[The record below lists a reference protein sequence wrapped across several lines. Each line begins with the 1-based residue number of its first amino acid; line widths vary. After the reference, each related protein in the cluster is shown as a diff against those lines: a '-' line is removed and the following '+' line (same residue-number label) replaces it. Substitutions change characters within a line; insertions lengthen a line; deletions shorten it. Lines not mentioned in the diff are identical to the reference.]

1 MHKQLY
7 LIRHA
12 QAVEK
17 NSNQTDKDRELT
29 QTGIQEAIQIG
40 TMLSDQ
46 NFLPEIIYTSSA
58 ERTIQTAMIVANT
71 LKFDRENVHY
81 DDALYEA
88 STRTFFQFI
97 AALDDNLHKVCF
109 VGHNPV
115 ISYLAEYLSKSEIG
129 DMATGSCAIIKFDFS
144 RWMEVSQRAGELVT
158 YLQPSS
164 SKNE

>member
-46 NFLPEIIYTSSA
+46 NFLPEIIYASSA

-97 AALDDNLHKVCF
+97 AALDDNLHKVCC

-115 ISYLAEYLSKSEIG
+115 ISYLAEYLSKAEIG
-129 DMATGSCAIIKFDFS
+129 DMATGSCAVIKFDFS

-158 YLQPSS
+158 YLRPAT

>member
-29 QTGIQEAIQIG
+29 QTGVQEAIQIG
-40 TMLSDQ
+40 NILFDRK
-46 NFLPEIIYTSSA
+46 FLPEIIYASSA
-58 ERTIQTAMIVANT
+58 ERTIQTALIVANA
-71 LKFDRENVHY
+71 LKCDKENVHY
-81 DDALYEA
+81 EDALYDA

-97 AALDDNLHKVCF
+97 AALDDNLHKVCC

-115 ISYLAEYLSKSEIG
+115 ISYLAEYLSKGEIG
-129 DMATGSCAIIKFDFS
+129 DMTTGSCAIIKFEFS

-158 YLQPSS
+158 YLQPSAL
-164 SKNE
+164 KND